1 MLHHPLTIHQDTK
14 ALAQLPFLGK
24 QTVPATIRKDLWRPL
39 ATVSFPHAHQGLL
52 AYQSLRE
59 FRKRHELEWDPAQFQ
74 GMSKKQ
80 RGRKLRDQKANTV
93 ADLAAVLGR
102 QEELAQEWEGEVQVK
117 NEEHKSRRARLDEVL
132 KEKKQLRGELAKLAE
147 GTKEEVKVARYRELK
162 REKMRLMR
170 DITAAEQGVVK
181 PKAPWEKKTKQKP
194 MISMDGVKIEWADL
208 LDAEFAKTWPESVVH
223 DVFAHAGNRGRYQAP
238 SVVKPARGAEEMEE
252 IPEESLNMTETSQ
265 EEEVAP
271 TSTLDR
277 IINRL
282 KFGSKGAV

>member
-1 MLHHPLTIHQDTK
+1 MSSNHTSQDTK

-52 AYQSLRE
+52 AYQALRE

-102 QEELAQEWEGEVQVK
+102 QEEVARESEGDREIK
-117 NEEHKSRRARLDEVL
+117 SEEERSRRARLDEVL
-132 KEKKQLRGELAKLAE
+132 KEKKHLRMELAKVAE
-147 GTKEEVKVARYRELK
+147 GSKEEVKVARYRELK
-162 REKMRLMR
+162 RQKMRLMK
-170 DITAAEQGVVK
+170 DIAAAEAGIVK
-181 PKAPWEKKTKQKP
+181 PKAPWERKTKQRP
-194 MISMDGVKIEWADL
+194 TMSMDGVKIEWADL
-208 LDAEFAKTWPESVVH
+208 LDAEFAKTWPQSVVH

-238 SVVKPARGAEEMEE
+238 SVVKPFNVEEQFDYT
-252 IPEESLNMTETSQ
+252 PEDEVNMVESGQT
-265 EEEVAP
+265 EEVASS
-271 TSTLDR
+271 STLDR
-277 IINRL
+277 IVRRL
-282 KFGSKGAV
+282 QFGSKGAV